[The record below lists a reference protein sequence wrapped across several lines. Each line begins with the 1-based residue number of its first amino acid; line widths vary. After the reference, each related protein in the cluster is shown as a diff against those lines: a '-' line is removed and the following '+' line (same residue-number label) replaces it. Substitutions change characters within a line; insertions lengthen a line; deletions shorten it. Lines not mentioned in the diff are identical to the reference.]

1 MCIARWRLIVLS
13 ACSNAAGK
21 HLWTCAKNRPK
32 HYCSC
37 GLVSVAS
44 ESPENAMHA
53 RAKNNT

>member
-21 HLWTCAKNRPK
+21 HLWTCATNST
-32 HYCSC
+32 YCSC
-37 GLVSVAS
+37 GLVSVPS
-44 ESPENAMHA
+44 KSPENAMHA